1 MAREQLLLDIAQAEK
16 EVLNAIAAAKHNK
29 LDEKQ
34 KAKNKE
40 TKDNGGT
47 SEDAASV
54 VSDTISEITPADIPE
69 IVKAQA

>member
-1 MAREQLLLDIAQAEK
+1 MAREQLFLDIASAEK
-16 EVLNAIAAAKHNK
+16 EVLNAIAAAKQNK

-40 TKDNGGT
+40 NKDNGGA
-47 SEDAASV
+47 SEDATSI
-54 VSDTISEITPADIPE
+54 VSDTISEIMPAEVPE